1 MKNKIIKYLEL
12 YQDSYKVS
20 FRGRKVSLGKFFMLL
35 SQLAN
40 ESGTYLKTPA
50 RVQWEVTRKC
60 NLRCKQCYINSN
72 QNLKKEEL
80 TLNDCKKIIQ
90 EIKKNNVL
98 WVELQGGEP
107 FVRKD
112 ILQII
117 KLLKEKD
124 IALNILSNGTLIND
138 IVAQKL
144 SEIINHRTDSIQIS
158 LDGSTRE
165 INDRIRGEGSFEKI
179 IQGIKNCI
187 KHNIKVSVNTTLMD
201 SNISDLSNIYKKLI
215 NLKGVSRYTFF
226 TLMKVGRGKNLN
238 FDKLELGLSEAIK
251 IKKIKKKMNGPT
263 VRGFLGYIEHLDDY
277 PAAAKKVF
285 GDKFV
290 FYNRNTAG
298 ISSIDIDEAG
308 DVYPSSYLQEK
319 RLRAGNIKRRNLLS
333 YWRTGKWDLLR
344 KSSTQIFGK
353 CLICDRINY
362 CSRGTRTMSYALNK
376 CFMQTDPMCNYI
388 SKISTDRLILRPPV
402 QSDFKFL
409 KSMWENGGVMKFVG
423 FPSGLYQSDEK
434 IRQWINEWQDE
445 DRLRL
450 VIEEKKTKKAIGETG
465 FHIDKEY
472 PFAKK
477 ADAVAAPDIKL
488 ISEAQGKGFGSEA
501 LKALIDYVF
510 SKTNVTVIQITP
522 NVKNKAALGLY
533 SKLGFK
539 KVGKPRID
547 KIHPD
552 VPVKYQY
559 MEMRK
564 SKER

>member
-1 MKNKIIKYLEL
+1 
-12 YQDSYKVS
+12 
-20 FRGRKVSLGKFFMLL
+20 
-35 SQLAN
+35 
-40 ESGTYLKTPA
+40 
-50 RVQWEVTRKC
+50 
-60 NLRCKQCYINSN
+60 
-72 QNLKKEEL
+72 
-80 TLNDCKKIIQ
+80 
-90 EIKKNNVL
+90 
-98 WVELQGGEP
+98 
-107 FVRKD
+107 
-112 ILQII
+112 
-117 KLLKEKD
+117 
-124 IALNILSNGTLIND
+124 
-138 IVAQKL
+138 
-144 SEIINHRTDSIQIS
+144 
-158 LDGSTRE
+158 
-165 INDRIRGEGSFEKI
+165 
-179 IQGIKNCI
+179 
-187 KHNIKVSVNTTLMD
+187 
-201 SNISDLSNIYKKLI
+201 
-215 NLKGVSRYTFF
+215 
-226 TLMKVGRGKNLN
+226 
-238 FDKLELGLSEAIK
+238 
-251 IKKIKKKMNGPT
+251 
-263 VRGFLGYIEHLDDY
+263 
-277 PAAAKKVF
+277 
-285 GDKFV
+285 
-290 FYNRNTAG
+290 
-298 ISSIDIDEAG
+298 
-308 DVYPSSYLQEK
+308 
-319 RLRAGNIKRRNLLS
+319 
-333 YWRTGKWDLLR
+333 
-344 KSSTQIFGK
+344 
-353 CLICDRINY
+353 
-362 CSRGTRTMSYALNK
+362 
-376 CFMQTDPMCNYI
+376 MQTDPMCNYI